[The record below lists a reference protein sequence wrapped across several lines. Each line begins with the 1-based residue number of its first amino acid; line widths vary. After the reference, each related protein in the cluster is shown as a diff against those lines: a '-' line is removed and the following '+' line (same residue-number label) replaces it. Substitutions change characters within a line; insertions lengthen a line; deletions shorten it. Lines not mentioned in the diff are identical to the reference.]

1 LWLLKRSA
9 FVSVSRDV
17 APQIESV
24 RAAETMTLNTD
35 FHQAPAARSIDEA
48 QRAPPFRFAPTFIID
63 FITSACYLPLFALSW
78 ARAPHTIMICAIAGL
93 LGLAVAFCYFG
104 KVFIIGFLNQ
114 RGGDA
119 RTYVISSDLVTTG
132 LYAYSRNPTYLMTLV
147 QYILWTAL
155 LVFLQ
160 AFAPIHPVVFALSLL
175 LPVAFFVVMDRVID
189 REDAALGARH
199 PEAFAAYAN
208 DVRRWFGRKRAA
220 RLES

>member
-1 LWLLKRSA
+1 
-9 FVSVSRDV
+9 
-17 APQIESV
+17 
-24 RAAETMTLNTD
+24 
-35 FHQAPAARSIDEA
+35 
-48 QRAPPFRFAPTFIID
+48 
-63 FITSACYLPLFALSW
+63 
-78 ARAPHTIMICAIAGL
+78 MICAIAEL
-93 LGLAVAFCYFG
+93 LGFAIALCYFG
-104 KVFIIGFLNQ
+104 KVFIIGFLNR

-119 RTYVISSDLVTTG
+119 RAYVISSGLVTTG

-220 RLES
+220 RPGR

>member
-1 LWLLKRSA
+1 
-9 FVSVSRDV
+9 
-17 APQIESV
+17 
-24 RAAETMTLNTD
+24 MTLNTD
-35 FHQAPAARSIDEA
+35 FRQGPAARATDKA
-48 QRAPPFRFAPTFIID
+48 LDALPFRFAPTFIID
-63 FITSACYLPLFALSW
+63 FITSACYLPLFTLSW
-78 ARAPHTIMICAIAGL
+78 ARAPHTTMICAIAGL
-93 LGLAVAFCYFG
+93 LGLAVALCYFG

-119 RTYVISSDLVTTG
+119 RTYVISADLVTTG

-147 QYILWTAL
+147 QYLLWSAL
-155 LVFLQ
+155 LIFLQ
-160 AFAPIHPVVFALSLL
+160 AFAPIHPTVLALSIV